1 MSVATASPA
10 APVTTAVPG
19 ARRRTVVG
27 VLTMLASGAGNQVG
41 AGLGAHAFPAVGPA
55 GVVAVRQVVA
65 AAVLLPLGRPRL
77 RSFTWA
83 HWWPTLL
90 LALVF
95 ATMNLTLYIAV
106 DRIGL
111 GLAVTLEFLG
121 PLAVALGTS
130 RSRLDVLCALLA
142 GVGVVTL
149 VAPGPTTDYLGVGLA
164 LVAAGCWASYIL
176 LNRLLGARLPGLQ
189 GPAVATSIAAVLYL
203 PVLVVLVADGRFTGV
218 ALAYA
223 ACAGL
228 LCSVVPYAA
237 DLIVLRRVPAQFFG
251 VFMSVNPVL
260 AALAGIVVLGQLLGL
275 REWAGIL
282 IVAAANAIAMSVHAS
297 ATPQA

>member
-1 MSVATASPA
+1 
-10 APVTTAVPG
+10 
-19 ARRRTVVG
+19 
-27 VLTMLASGAGNQVG
+27 
-41 AGLGAHAFPAVGPA
+41 
-55 GVVAVRQVVA
+55 
-65 AAVLLPLGRPRL
+65 
-77 RSFTWA
+77 
-83 HWWPTLL
+83 
-90 LALVF
+90 
-95 ATMNLTLYIAV
+95 MNLTLYIAV

-130 RSRLDVLCALLA
+130 RSRVDVLCALLA
-142 GVGVVTL
+142 GVGVVAL

-189 GPAVATSIAAVLYL
+189 GPAVATAISTALYL
-203 PVLVVLVADGRFTGV
+203 PVLVVLVVDDRFTGA

-228 LCSVVPYAA
+228 LCSAVPYAA

-260 AALAGIVVLGQLLGL
+260 AAVAGIVVLGQMLGL
-275 REWAGIL
+275 REWAGIV
-282 IVAAANAIAMSVHAS
+282 IVAAANAIAMLRNGQAAS
-297 ATPQA
+297 ARADGLG